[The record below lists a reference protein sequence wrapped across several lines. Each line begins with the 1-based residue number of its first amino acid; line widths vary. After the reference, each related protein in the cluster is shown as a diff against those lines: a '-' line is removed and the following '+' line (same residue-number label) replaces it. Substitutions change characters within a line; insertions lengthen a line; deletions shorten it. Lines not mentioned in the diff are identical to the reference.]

1 MLEPRFLHGSC
12 VWKGAE
18 LTENHRWLKHVPPV
32 VLKLC
37 GLAVNPAKLPSDA
50 LTAACPWRTQ
60 RPTRLPPLLIQQCRH
75 VV

>member
-37 GLAVNPAKLPSDA
+37 GLAVNPAKLPIV
-50 LTAACPWRTQ
+50 TP
-60 RPTRLPPLLIQQCRH
+60 
-75 VV
+75 